1 MGRIS
6 AWASRWDRL
15 TVTLLDGGV
24 HPPAVQLYLN
34 PGRRLVALG
43 ALFAVT
49 LAVVV
54 AITVASFRWP
64 WVVPLAV
71 ILVFGRSAMHPQNV
85 VVRDPMLMDAAGAM
99 ARTLGQTVAPNR
111 WRATGP
117 EVAGM
122 VAELERLDALAKT
135 LHGRSRAEQEQI
147 LIDLAN
153 PQVRPFLR
161 RSTGSTDEP
170 AAIEPSTIEPGF
182 HQPGDPWPNL
192 ATPPPE
198 WPQYEGRG

>member
-6 AWASRWDRL
+6 AWVSRWDRL

-24 HPPAVQLYLN
+24 HAPVAQLYLR

-43 ALFAVT
+43 ALSAIT

-54 AITVASFRWP
+54 AIAIASFRWT
-64 WVVPLAV
+64 WVVPLVA
-71 ILVFGRSAMHPQNV
+71 IFIFGRSSMHPKDV
-85 VVRDPMLMDAAGAM
+85 VIRDPMLMDAAAAM
-99 ARTLGQTVAPNR
+99 ARTSGRTVAPNR
-111 WRATGP
+111 WRVTGTQ
-117 EVAGM
+117 VAGI

-147 LIDLAN
+147 LIDLAD

-161 RSTGSTDEP
+161 RSTGSTSEP

-182 HQPGDPWPNL
+182 HQSGDPWPNL
-192 ATPPPE
+192 ATPLE
-198 WPQYEGRG
+198 WPQYESRD